1 MHFFTPSFSSFLPQ
15 LIDIQQKSFSKFINQ
30 GIIKELSKRTPITNP
45 SSHLKLIF
53 YPKLFHLS
61 PPQCTIKEALRRGK
75 SYSCKLYVP
84 GQLVNLNKKEIYFKW
99 IMFGDLPLMTERGH
113 FILNGSP
120 RVIINQLVR
129 SPGIYYQQRIASDGE
144 KTFHA
149 DLIPQR
155 GAWLRLEVDKKGN
168 LWARMKRAS
177 KIPLLTFL
185 QAFGLEYDKIYNTIP
200 FQEINSS
207 KNTPLLLS
215 PEKALEELSLASSAI
230 DQTQYSSRK
239 DKEKEGNG
247 EIGYQFLFRK
257 FLNPR
262 TYDLGEIGRDRLN
275 QKLKLPFSKT
285 KTTITAQDILFAT
298 DYLLK
303 CRYGS
308 NSLDDIDHLKN
319 RRIRGS
325 GELLQNQFDTG
336 LIRLEKTVREKMG
349 RTSTL
354 SSLLSSNKYTVLLAI
369 QGLVTTKPLNGA
381 LREFFGSSPLSQY
394 MDQTNP
400 LAEITHKR
408 RITSVGPGG
417 VSRETAGM
425 AIRGIHS
432 TYYGRICPIETPE
445 GKQAGLVNSITT
457 YARINS
463 QGFLETPYYKVLRG
477 QAQKSTNV
485 TFLSAEEEERKE
497 MNLAPGDFKLS
508 SFNFLPKGMLPF
520 RKRGQMEKGLEK
532 EVNYVAISPVQMISV
547 ATSLIPFLEHDDANR
562 ALMGSNM
569 QRQAVPLIKP
579 ERPLVGTGLEA
590 RVIADSGHGL
600 QAKSPGFVEYVSGNT
615 VILRKGDKSLVNFS
629 SISKNN
635 FSSHLLNSLFG
646 ILPERFNI
654 GAGLLSFTQKKEIEN
669 NGKSSQNFIFLKQN
683 QKYIFKNSG
692 LLFRQKE
699 DHVAEHF
706 VKQNISGTK
715 NISIQ
720 GKKAQEKEIKN
731 KKEKFK
737 TDFFLQHQ
745 ENKVLRLKKT
755 FFKEVSYKQNEQIKF
770 TNLSNKT
777 LFKLIILQNKFKIY
791 CNLFFLHSCKIKTL
805 ENPILICF
813 FVKKE
818 NFEISHSLDQGQ
830 KNSLPHFVGDT
841 QIHMGQR
848 KHFGKQSVT
857 NYSFD
862 VFKHF
867 VQESRKQKENKE
879 SFVNPFEKLS
889 ALNWNTSQSHILQN
903 QMSRPRNEKMSSF
916 QKIHQFKNKFLGYT
930 KSAPSFIWNFAK
942 FDFLSDVFEHSLEQN
957 GKQKERGDNLFFVNH
972 FAENKYFDCEN
983 TFSHQ
988 QNRVS
993 KNQLKIIFS
1002 AQETYNF
1009 LQDKIP
1015 FFLKKQLF
1023 VWQNIET
1030 DILWHKYSIERSK
1043 FNLKNGDRFLPKIEY
1058 QGLLP
1063 FYNANP
1069 YYLHL
1074 QNKKYERF
1082 TFFFNSLKNVNNL
1095 KKNLESV
1102 DSQNLGF
1109 TNKLK
1114 NKKLHFL
1121 QNKLDLGAFSET
1133 KKKEQKQQ
1141 RKSEKINYQLQ
1152 NYQRSN
1158 QATCLHQY
1166 PAVEEGNWLEKGDLV
1181 ANCSA
1186 SALGE
1191 LALGKNIL
1199 LAYMPWDGYNFED
1212 AILISDRLVNDD
1224 VYTSIHIER
1233 YEINVKDTEYGLEQ
1247 ITANIPDIPDDLTH
1261 LNENGVAKIGSW
1273 VKEGD
1278 ILVGKITPI
1287 EKELISPYQKL
1298 FYSIIEKPEPTT
1310 RDTSLRVP
1318 KGIQGRVISYEI
1330 FEEEEQISLENLE
1343 FTNQLQEE
1351 TNISFSSKLNQLNKY
1366 SNKIFPFHSL
1376 EENVSTYLG
1385 ESLFSNNSNNNEEK
1399 VDNSF
1404 FSRSERRT
1412 YLVDS
1417 QRKLKTSQN
1426 RISQEKVG
1434 TLYAKRAGVNLKS
1447 KSDVG
1452 LFSVFKKK
1460 ENQEKRDFLPA
1471 SKSKQ
1476 KQEEQNAQKLR
1487 SRVFTKKNLLIN
1499 SKTEAKDIEQGT
1511 EFFQPSFHFQSR
1523 VEKRR
1528 KVKSVHLY
1536 IVEKRK
1542 IQVGDKLAG
1551 RHGNKGIVSRILSKQ
1566 DMPYLPDG
1574 TSVDMVLNPLG
1585 VPSRMNV
1592 GQVFECLLGL
1602 AAGWLGDNFK
1612 ITPFDEIYGSEASR
1626 SLVYL
1631 KLYQA
1636 RLKTGQKWLFNPQFP
1651 GKVRIFD
1658 GRTGDRFDQAVTIG
1672 RGYILKLVHMVDEKI
1687 HARSTGPYSL
1697 VTQQPVRGRSKG
1709 GGQRVG
1715 EMEVW
1720 ALEGFGAAYALQELL
1735 TIKSDDV
1742 KGRRRVFDAI
1752 LKRKRIFFKTPES
1765 FKLLVRELQC
1775 LCLDVGIY
1783 VETGAFNRTKI
1794 DVMDLP

>member
-1 MHFFTPSFSSFLPQ
+1 MRFFTPSFSSFLPQ

-200 FQEINSS
+200 FQEVNLS
-207 KNTPLLLS
+207 KNTPLFLS
-215 PEKALEELSLASSAI
+215 PEKALEELSLASSVI

-239 DKEKEGNG
+239 DKEKEGNA
-247 EIGYQFLFRK
+247 EVGYQFLFRK

-275 QKLKLPFSKT
+275 QKLRLPFSKT

-298 DYLLK
+298 DHLLK
-303 CRYGS
+303 CRYGTG
-308 NSLDDIDHLKN
+308 SLDDIDHLKN
-319 RRIRGS
+319 RRIRAS

-349 RTSTL
+349 RTATL
-354 SSLLSSNKYTVLLAI
+354 SSLLSSNRYTVLLAI

-477 QAQKSTNV
+477 QAQKSTKV
-485 TFLSAEEEERKE
+485 TFLSAEEEEKKE
-497 MNLAPGDFKLS
+497 VNLAPGDFKLS
-508 SFNFLPKGMLPF
+508 SFNFLPKGVLPF

-532 EVNYVAISPVQMISV
+532 DVDYVAISPVQMISV

-569 QRQAVPLIKP
+569 QRQAVPLIRP

-590 RVIADSGHGL
+590 RVVADSGHGL
-600 QAKSPGFVEYVSGNT
+600 QAKGPGFIEYVSGKT
-615 VILRKGDKSLVNFS
+615 VILRQGCKSLRNFS

-635 FSSHLLNSLFG
+635 LSFHLLNSLFG
-646 ILPERFNI
+646 
-654 GAGLLSFTQKKEIEN
+654 
-669 NGKSSQNFIFLKQN
+669 NGTFCGQNVA
-683 QKYIFKNSG
+683 KNFDIPSAP
-692 LLFRQKE
+692 F
-699 DHVAEHF
+699 D
-706 VKQNISGTK
+706 QNISLLKPSTE
-715 NISIQ
+715 
-720 GKKAQEKEIKN
+720 GKKQAFI
-731 KKEKFK
+731 
-737 TDFFLQHQ
+737 
-745 ENKVLRLKKT
+745 
-755 FFKEVSYKQNEQIKF
+755 
-770 TNLSNKT
+770 
-777 LFKLIILQNKFKIY
+777 
-791 CNLFFLHSCKIKTL
+791 
-805 ENPILICF
+805 
-813 FVKKE
+813 
-818 NFEISHSLDQGQ
+818 FEDQ
-830 KNSLPHFVGDT
+830 
-841 QIHMGQR
+841 
-848 KHFGKQSVT
+848 
-857 NYSFD
+857 
-862 VFKHF
+862 
-867 VQESRKQKENKE
+867 
-879 SFVNPFEKLS
+879 
-889 ALNWNTSQSHILQN
+889 
-903 QMSRPRNEKMSSF
+903 
-916 QKIHQFKNKFLGYT
+916 QKIHLNRSKQKKGDIFNINVLSETLSFSEGKQNKKQKQEKAKIVDSFQELCASNFKINRSNTLQSQLSNERLVALPQLRRTPINLFRETYQFKNKFLGYT
-930 KSAPSFIWNFAK
+930 KCVPSFIFNFTK
-942 FDFLSDVFEHSLEQN
+942 LELLSNVLDIFGVGVFSLEKTKEQ
-957 GKQKERGDNLFFVNH
+957 KQKKNDLFFVDH
-972 FAENKYFDCEN
+972 FAGSK
-983 TFSHQ
+983 TFAE
-988 QNRVS
+988 QNLIS
-993 KNQLKIIFS
+993 KSQLQMILS
-1002 AQETYNF
+1002 SQETYGAGGTIVPGTHGFSKDNIS
-1009 LQDKIP
+1009 LCS
-1015 FFLKKQLF
+1015 KKQLF
-1023 VWQNIET
+1023 AWQNIQT
-1030 DILWHKYSIERSK
+1030 DILWHKYSIEKSK
-1043 FNLKNGDRFLPKIEY
+1043 YNLKNNDRFLPEIDY
-1058 QGLLP
+1058 QFFLP

-1069 YYLHL
+1069 YYLHV
-1074 QNKKYERF
+1074 QNKNYGISAIAKGDERF
-1082 TFFFNSLKNVNNL
+1082 RFFFNSLNNVKTL
-1095 KKNLESV
+1095 KKNLQLVESYIQNIV
-1102 DSQNLGF
+1102 PDAKNHFSKTTRANGLSEAITQLSQLPS
-1109 TNKLK
+1109 KLIRS
-1114 NKKLHFL
+1114 FL
-1121 QNKLDLGAFSET
+1121 QNKSDIFDVTPDTLRSKELLHFASKMQVLRSGDAF
-1133 KKKEQKQQ
+1133 KNKAPNGGKQKH
-1141 RKSEKINYQLQ
+1141 KNEKIKYQLQ

-1166 PAVEEGNWLEKGDLV
+1166 PAVEEGNWVEKGDLV

-1224 VYTSIHIER
+1224 IYTSIHIER
-1233 YEINVKDTEYGLEQ
+1233 YEISVKDTEYGLEQ
-1247 ITANIPDIPDDLTH
+1247 ITANVPDVPDDLTH
-1261 LNENGVAKIGSW
+1261 LNEDGVAKIGSW

-1318 KGIQGRVISYEI
+1318 KGIQGRVISHEI
-1330 FEEEEQISLENLE
+1330 FEEEELISLENFDLA
-1343 FTNQLQEE
+1343 TPLQEE
-1351 TNISFSSKLNQLNKY
+1351 THFSLSSKLNQPGKY
-1366 SNKIFPFHSL
+1366 SNNFFPFHL
-1376 EENVSTYLG
+1376 PKGNVSACHLFDVDVLSETKNKEQIQSG
-1385 ESLFSNNSNNNEEK
+1385 ELLFSDENNRIINNL
-1399 VDNSF
+1399 SF
-1404 FSRSERRT
+1404 ST
-1412 YLVDS
+1412 L
-1417 QRKLKTSQN
+1417 QRKNHLIEDKIAEGHLIGLKSKFKSNFLSEKKVNGFALPNNYLPKN
-1426 RISQEKVG
+1426 RDFFLENSILQEKLKANLEKKWDTFEAPTGNSQEKKHSDI
-1434 TLYAKRAGVNLKS
+1434 LQSKIYASPTTSRREDGNYDPKFNQ
-1447 KSDVG
+1447 
-1452 LFSVFKKK
+1452 K
-1460 ENQEKRDFLPA
+1460 EK
-1471 SKSKQ
+1471 
-1476 KQEEQNAQKLR
+1476 EQNFQRLKMEVL
-1487 SRVFTKKNLLIN
+1487 TKKNFLIN

-1511 EFFQPSFHFQSR
+1511 EFFQPSFTFQSR
-1523 VEKRR
+1523 LEKRR
-1528 KVKSVHLY
+1528 KIKSVHLY
-1536 IVEKRK
+1536 IVEKRR

-1574 TSVDMVLNPLG
+1574 TPIDMVLNPLG

-1602 AAGWLGDNFK
+1602 AAGWLGDHFK

-1651 GKVRIFD
+1651 GKVRVFD
-1658 GRTGDRFDQAVTIG
+1658 GRTGDRFDQAVTVG

-1735 TIKSDDV
+1735 TVKSDDV

>member
-15 LIDIQQKSFSKFINQ
+15 LIDIQQKSFSKFISH

-45 SSHLKLIF
+45 TSHLKLIF

-99 IMFGDLPLMTERGH
+99 IVFGDLPLMTERGH

-185 QAFGLEYDKIYNTIP
+185 QAFGLEYEKIYNTIP
-200 FQEINSS
+200 FHEINLS
-207 KNTPLLLS
+207 KNTHFVLS
-215 PEKALEELSLASSAI
+215 PERGLEELSLASSTI

-239 DKEKEGNG
+239 DKEKEGNA
-247 EIGYQFLFRK
+247 EVGYQFLFRK

-262 TYDLGEIGRDRLN
+262 TYDLGEIGRSRLN
-275 QKLKLPFSKT
+275 SKLKLPFSQT

-303 CRYGS
+303 CRYGI

-463 QGFLETPYYKVLRG
+463 QGFLETPYYRVLRG
-477 QAQKSTNV
+477 QAQKSTSI

-497 MNLAPGDFKLS
+497 VNLAPGDFKFS
-508 SFNFLPKGMLPF
+508 SFNFLPKGILPF

-532 EVNYVAISPVQMISV
+532 NINYVAISPIQMISV

-569 QRQAVPLIKP
+569 QRQAVPLVRP
-579 ERPLVGTGLEA
+579 EPPLIGTGLEA

-600 QAKSPGFVEYVSGNT
+600 QAKSSGFIEYVSGNT
-615 VILRKGDKSLVNFS
+615 VSLRQGDKSLLNFL

-635 FSSHLLNSLFG
+635 FSFHLLDSLFTISPLSEVKSKFQQKREG
-646 ILPERFNI
+646 VNINI
-654 GAGLLSFTQKKEIEN
+654 GDVIHFAPQNVNKMKNYGICSEIEN
-669 NGKSSQNFIFLKQN
+669 KETKKKQTP
-683 QKYIFKNSG
+683 S
-692 LLFRQKE
+692 
-699 DHVAEHF
+699 
-706 VKQNISGTK
+706 
-715 NISIQ
+715 
-720 GKKAQEKEIKN
+720 
-731 KKEKFK
+731 KKEKLK
-737 TDFFLQHQ
+737 TNLFLQHQ
-745 ENKVLRLKKT
+745 ENQVLQLKKG
-755 FFKEVSYKQNEQIKF
+755 FFEEINYEQNEQIKF
-770 TNLSNKT
+770 TNLSRKA
-777 LFKLIILQNKFKIY
+777 LFKFVTLQSKPKI
-791 CNLFFLHSCKIKTL
+791 CPNLFFLHLYKTNAL
-805 ENPILICF
+805 KSHILICF
-813 FVKKE
+813 FIKKE
-818 NFEISHSLDQGQ
+818 KFDIGHPLDQI
-830 KNSLPHFVGDT
+830 KRNILPHFVDAKIGVNFS
-841 QIHMGQR
+841 
-848 KHFGKQSVT
+848 KS
-857 NYSFD
+857 
-862 VFKHF
+862 
-867 VQESRKQKENKE
+867 KQKSLKDFFNVFRNSVEQNIKQAQE
-879 SFVNPFEKLS
+879 QEYFGNSFQELPI
-889 ALNWNTSQSHILQN
+889 LNWNSNQSTFLQS
-903 QMSRPRNEKMSSF
+903 QMSGLHNDKMSFF
-916 QKIHQFKNKFLGYT
+916 QKTFQFKNQFLGYT
-930 KSAPSFIWNFAK
+930 RSTPSCVFNFAK
-942 FDFLSDVFEHSLEQN
+942 IQFLSHLFQHSAPQNVEKQNEQN
-957 GKQKERGDNLFFVNH
+957 MFFVNH
-972 FAENKYFDCEN
+972 FAEGKDFV
-983 TFSHQ
+983 SQ
-988 QNRVS
+988 KLVS
-993 KNQLKIIFS
+993 KSQLKIVFS
-1002 AQETYNF
+1002 SQETYSF
-1009 LQDKIP
+1009 SKDRVP
-1015 FFLKKQLF
+1015 FYPKKELF
-1023 VWQNIET
+1023 IWQNIQT
-1030 DILWHKYSIERSK
+1030 DILWHKYSIEKSKINQRSS
-1043 FNLKNGDRFLPKIEY
+1043 NRFLPKIEY
-1058 QGLLP
+1058 QLLLP
-1063 FYNANP
+1063 FHNANP

-1074 QNKKYERF
+1074 QNKRFERF
-1082 TFFFNSLKNVNNL
+1082 TFFFNSLRTIKNF
-1095 KKNLESV
+1095 KKNPQTVNAFLLCEKENM
-1102 DSQNLGF
+1102 QNLVF
-1109 TNKLK
+1109 TNEI
-1114 NKKLHFL
+1114 NKRNINLL
-1121 QNKLDLGAFSET
+1121 QGQPDVLSKTE
-1133 KKKEQKQQ
+1133 KREEKQYH
-1141 RKSEKINYQLQ
+1141 KSEKIKYQLQ

-1166 PAVEEGNWLEKGDLV
+1166 PAVKEGNWLEKGDLV

-1212 AILISDRLVNDD
+1212 AILISDRLVNED

-1233 YEINVKDTEYGLEQ
+1233 YEISVKDTEYGLEQ
-1247 ITANIPDIPDDLTH
+1247 ITANIPDIPDNLTH

-1330 FEEEEQISLENLE
+1330 FEEEEQISLENSHL
-1343 FTNQLQEE
+1343 TNQMEEE
-1351 TNISFSSKLNQLNKY
+1351 TNFSSFSKVNQSNKY
-1366 SNKIFPFHSL
+1366 NNNIFPFDSL
-1376 EENVSTYLG
+1376 KENIDTYLE
-1385 ESLFSNNSNNNEEK
+1385 ESLFLNK
-1399 VDNSF
+1399 KKDRDNP
-1404 FSRSERRT
+1404 FSSTSERKR
-1412 YLVDS
+1412 YLVDLE
-1417 QRKLKTSQN
+1417 RKFKTSQN
-1426 RISQEKVG
+1426 LAFQEKIG
-1434 TLYAKRAGVNLKS
+1434 TNLESKYDFPKNHFGIDKS
-1447 KSDVG
+1447 PFKSDHFATPAKTKQNI
-1452 LFSVFKKK
+1452 LK
-1460 ENQEKRDFLPA
+1460 E
-1471 SKSKQ
+1471 
-1476 KQEEQNAQKLR
+1476 EEQKAQKRGLE
-1487 SRVFTKKNLLIN
+1487 VLGKKNLLIN
-1499 SKTEAKDIEQGT
+1499 SKTEIKDTEEGT

-1523 VEKRR
+1523 IEKKR
-1528 KVKSVHLY
+1528 KIKSVHLY

-1574 TSVDMVLNPLG
+1574 TPVDMVLNPLG

-1602 AAGWLGDNFK
+1602 AAGWLGDRFK

-1636 RLKTGQKWLFNPQFP
+1636 RLRTGQKWLFNPQFP
-1651 GKVRIFD
+1651 GKVRVFD
-1658 GRTGDRFDQAVTIG
+1658 GRTGNRFDQAVTIG
-1672 RGYILKLVHMVDEKI
+1672 RAYVLKLVHMVDEKI

-1735 TIKSDDV
+1735 TVKSDDV